1 MSISPIFKSSPESP
15 KSHSIEIDEAIP
27 KEYIERASAAA
38 ERFFENELPG
48 TAKKTRDWVREIIVP
63 AMVEAEKGKCAVSE
77 NEVTLFLESV
87 SKRMDSMLDKLEEIN
102 FSRGHELLCR
112 YTYPTVA
119 EFEPIT
125 SWLLDLTEKYS
136 LYEGQEGFTSK
147 FQKAFQPFFDELTN
161 TIHKQA
167 LASRNL
173 QYQQILANP
182 QDKEFEFNKAV
193 TEAHICALETDPN
206 QTLLELRDLLNL
218 RKHPKIG
225 RVPTMEEQEAFQF
238 LFAIAKLKK
247 S

>member
-1 MSISPIFKSSPESP
+1 MSISSILKSSSDRP
-15 KSHSIEIDEAIP
+15 KPHIDEPTP
-27 KEYIERASAAA
+27 KEYIERARAAA
-38 ERFFENELPG
+38 ERFFEQELPG
-48 TAKKTRDWVREIIVP
+48 TGEKTKNLVFEVIVP
-63 AMVEAEKGKCAVSE
+63 AMVQAEKRKCAVSE
-77 NEVTLFLESV
+77 NDVTLFLESV
-87 SKRMDSMLDKLEEIN
+87 SKRMDSMLDKIEGIN

-136 LYEGQEGFTSK
+136 LYEGQEGFASK

-167 LASRNL
+167 LLSRNL
-173 QYQQILANP
+173 QYEQILANP
-182 QDKEFEFNKAV
+182 QDEEFEFNKAV
-193 TEAHICALETDPN
+193 TEAHICALETDPK

-218 RKHPKIG
+218 RQHPKIG

-238 LFAIAKLKK
+238 LLAFAKLKK